1 MVMLS
6 GILSLLLFNLMIG
19 VLLDVLIEFGLVVS
33 NIFFVVLF
41 LFDQMAALVFDLVDE
56 VLLLFDSLLI
66 SFLEVLNSFL

>member
-6 GILSLLLFNLMIG
+6 GIPSLLLFNLMIR

-41 LFDQMAALVFDLVDE
+41 LFDQMAAFVFDLIDE

-66 SFLEVLNSFL
+66 SFL